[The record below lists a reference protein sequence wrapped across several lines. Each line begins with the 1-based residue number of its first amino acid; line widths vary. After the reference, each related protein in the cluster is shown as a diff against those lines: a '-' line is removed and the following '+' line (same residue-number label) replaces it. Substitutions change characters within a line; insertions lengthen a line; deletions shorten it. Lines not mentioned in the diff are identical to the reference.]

1 MTKILKYDA
10 GIILLKPYV
19 FVMTAVTLLYS
30 YFILSTDIILGVSDT
45 APFSG
50 WSFGKYMGEAN
61 ILSILVTLF
70 ILATTFSK
78 RQKKVEL
85 LTGLTGFPA
94 KKRVLIKSIIIGGFY
109 IFSNLLVLI
118 LGCVFMG
125 SLFGKLQLGS
135 YLVSWLLINLPC
147 LFVIL
152 GIGNILGKK
161 SPVLIY
167 VFMALI
173 VVMAFAMRESFIDLN
188 GANYF
193 VVMSEKL
200 ETINGGEIPFSLSLG
215 FIMRRTVYLIL
226 GAMILI
232 LNVVGLDK
240 KSRYDG

>member
-1 MTKILKYDA
+1 MIKILKYDA
-10 GIILLKPYV
+10 RIILLKPYV
-19 FVMTAVTLLYS
+19 FIMTAVTLLYS

-50 WSFGKYMGEAN
+50 WSFGKYLGEAN
-61 ILSILVTLF
+61 MLSILVTLF

-85 LTGLTGFPA
+85 LTGVTGFPV

-109 IFSNLLVLI
+109 ILSNLLVLI

-125 SLFGKLQLGS
+125 SLFGELQPGS
-135 YLVSWLLINLPC
+135 YLASWFLINVPC

-173 VVMAFAMRESFIDLN
+173 VVTAFVMRESFIDLN

-193 VVMSEKL
+193 EVMSEKL

-226 GAMILI
+226 GAMILV